1 MPLSRRAFVRTLR
14 AGGAASGAH
23 VVAARGL
30 EALSAESWPYAI
42 DVGALA
48 PPPADEIHI
57 NSNENPL
64 GPGPAAVAAIEGA
77 FANAG
82 RYPMNA
88 RPSLQ
93 DLRAVVAKSY
103 GVAPDHVALGAGSGE
118 LLRAAVRA
126 FTSRDRHFVT
136 AAPSFEAPHRMAEQ
150 INVPVKAIPVDAAG
164 RLDLEKM
171 AAACRGAGLVFVC
184 NPNNPTAT
192 VHSSS
197 AIRDFVTRVRKDS
210 PDTAILL
217 DEAYHDYV
225 TDPAYATAAPLA
237 IEQARVF
244 ITRTFSKAYGMA
256 GLRAGYML
264 GQPETIRA
272 MARYL
277 MPYNVNVPALAA
289 AEVSFKDQAHI
300 RQERDRN
307 TQVRKF
313 TVDFFKN
320 AGFTGTDSQANFLFI
335 DIRRPAREF
344 REACRQHGV
353 YVGRDFP
360 PFEKTHTRIS
370 IGTMDEMRRATE
382 VFAKVLGATTTTSS
396 RRDGK

>member
-1 MPLSRRAFVRTLR
+1 MSLSRRAFVRRLG
-14 AGGAASGAH
+14 AGGSGYGAQMI
-23 VVAARGL
+23 AARGL
-30 EALSAESWPYAI
+30 EALGAESWPDA
-42 DVGALA
+42 VSAVT
-48 PPPADEIHI
+48 PPPPNEIHI

-64 GPGPAAVAAIEGA
+64 GPGPAAMSAIEGA

-88 RPSLQ
+88 RPAMS
-93 DLRAVVAKSY
+93 DLRALIAKSY
-103 GVAPDHVALGAGSGE
+103 TVAPDHVLLGAGSGE
-118 LLRAAVRA
+118 LLRAAVRG
-126 FTSRDRHFVT
+126 FTSRDRHLVT

-150 INVPVKAIPVDAAG
+150 IGVPVKALPVDAAG
-164 RLDLEKM
+164 KLDLEKM

-184 NPNNPTAT
+184 NPNNPTAA
-192 VHSSS
+192 VHSAA
-197 AIRDFVTRVRKDS
+197 AIRDFITRVRKDS

-225 TDPAYATAAPLA
+225 TDPAYATGASLA
-237 IEQARVF
+237 VEQPRVF

-256 GLRAGYML
+256 GLRAGYAL
-264 GQPETIRA
+264 GQPETLRA

-289 AEVSFKDQAHI
+289 AHASFQDPAHI

-307 TQVRKF
+307 TKVRKF
-313 TVDFFKN
+313 TVDFFKH

-335 DIRRPAREF
+335 DIRRPAAEF
-344 REACRQHGV
+344 RDACRKHGV
-353 YVGRDFP
+353 MVGRDFP

-370 IGTMDEMRRATE
+370 IGTMDEMRRATD

-396 RRDGK
+396 RRNGK

>member
-1 MPLSRRAFVRTLR
+1 MSLSRRAFVRTLG
-14 AGGAASGAH
+14 AGGTVSGAH

-30 EALSAESWPYAI
+30 EALGAESWPDAVDAAAI
-42 DVGALA
+42 A
-48 PPPADEIHI
+48 PPPPDEISI

-64 GPGPAAVAAIEGA
+64 GPGPLAMTALEGA
-77 FANAG
+77 FVNAG
-82 RYPMNA
+82 RYPMNS
-88 RPSLQ
+88 RPSLA
-93 DLRAVVAKSY
+93 DLRTLVAKSY
-103 GVAPDHVALGAGSGE
+103 SVAPDHALLGSGSGE

-126 FTSRDRHFVT
+126 FTSREKPLVT

-150 INVPVKAIPVDAAG
+150 IGVPVKAIPVDAAG
-164 RLDLEKM
+164 KLDLEKM

-192 VHSSS
+192 VHSSA

-225 TDPAYATAAPLA
+225 TDPAYATGAALA
-237 IEQARVF
+237 LEQPRVF

-256 GLRAGYML
+256 GLRVGYAL
-264 GQPETIRA
+264 GQPETMRA

-289 AEVSFKDQAHI
+289 AHASFQDPAHI

-313 TVDFFKN
+313 TVDFFKG

-335 DIRRPAREF
+335 NIRRPARDF

-353 YVGRDFP
+353 HVGRDFP